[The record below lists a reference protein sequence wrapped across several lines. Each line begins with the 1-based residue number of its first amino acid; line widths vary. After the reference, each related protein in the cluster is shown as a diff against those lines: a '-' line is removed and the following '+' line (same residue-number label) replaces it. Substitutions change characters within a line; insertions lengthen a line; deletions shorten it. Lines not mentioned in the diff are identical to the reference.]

1 MLKKYLFI
9 LVTFLLLF
17 LKIIEA
23 SQKVDSLKNKKSSKT
38 KK

>member
-17 LKIIEA
+17 LKSIET
-23 SQKVDSLKNKKSSKT
+23 SHKVDSLKNKKSSKN